1 MLFFIYYIIIGQ
13 KMKKDMNIYTI
24 ADSYFPN
31 VGGMEMVAK
40 NTAIALSKHA
50 NSVVF
55 APKMKNCKDDYLE
68 VFRVKSLPIK
78 DPVLMISLPKFDR
91 KLKKYLKQNKP
102 DIIHAHNFASLCKW
116 FIKYGNKH
124 NIPTVLTIHGYLN
137 VDINN
142 VVKNKL
148 IRKIVFNYML
158 KTIKKAKY
166 IWTVSQKCKEY
177 YENLGIKNIEVMK
190 NCTDELQA
198 NPDYI
203 NELKEKYKIT
213 KSDNVMCFINR
224 IVFLKNIPLMLQ
236 ALKIV
241 KEKGLKFKF
250 FIAGDGADLENTKN
264 LVKEYNLDDCVV
276 FLGLIKKRQNV
287 ASIYAIANL
296 NLFPSVND
304 TSALCIGESASQ
316 KTPTLAM
323 RDCSAREFINDNQ
336 NGFLC
341 ENTAEHYANR
351 IIELFKD
358 KQNLK
363 AIGENAHKTIYKTW
377 DQYAEEA
384 IEKYK
389 QYINKQ

>member
-1 MLFFIYYIIIGQ
+1 
-13 KMKKDMNIYTI
+13 MKKDLNIYTI

-40 NTAIALSKHA
+40 NTAIALDKYA

-55 APKMKNCKDDYLE
+55 APKMKNCKDENLK
-68 VFRVKSLPIK
+68 VFRVKSIPIK
-78 DPVLMISLPKFDR
+78 DPAFVFSLPKCDR

-102 DIIHAHNFASLCKW
+102 NIIHAHNLASLCKW
-116 FIKYGNKH
+116 FIKFGNKH

-148 IRKIVFNYML
+148 VRKLVFNYML

-166 IWTVSQKCKEY
+166 VWTVSQKCKEY

-198 NPDYI
+198 NLQYI
-203 NELKEKYKIT
+203 TELKEKYNIK

-236 ALKIV
+236 AIKIV
-241 KEKGLKFKF
+241 KESGLKFKF
-250 FIAGDGADLENTKN
+250 FIAGDGADLENSKK
-264 LVKEYNLDDCVV
+264 LVQKYDLDDCVI
-276 FLGLIKKRQNV
+276 FLGLIKERENV
-287 ASIYAIANL
+287 ASVYALANL

-323 RDCSAREFINDNQ
+323 RDCSANEFIKDNQ

-341 ENTAEHYANR
+341 ENTAENYASK
-351 IIELFKD
+351 IIELLSD
-358 KQNLK
+358 KQHLET
-363 AIGENAHKTIYKTW
+363 IGENAHKTIYKTW
-377 DQYAEEA
+377 NQYAEEA

-389 QYINKQ
+389 EYINN